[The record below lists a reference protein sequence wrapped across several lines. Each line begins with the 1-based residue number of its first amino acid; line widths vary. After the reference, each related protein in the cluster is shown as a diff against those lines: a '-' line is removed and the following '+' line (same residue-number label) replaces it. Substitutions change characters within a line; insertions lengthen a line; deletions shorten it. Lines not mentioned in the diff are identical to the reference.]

1 MNSICCSAHNP
12 HMFFSFCFYQPYTLL
27 WAIERKE
34 PRKGVRGIE
43 HGKVATFQPNIQ
55 IEFFQMEYVWKLN
68 EVWMFRWTSVKRF
81 VRAAHF
87 FFYWRSV
94 RKLVNHQWI
103 KCVAHI
109 YLFQFAICTTFRVCV
124 FGIVSHCA

>member
-12 HMFFSFCFYQPYTLL
+12 HMFFFFCFYQPYTLL

-81 VRAAHF
+81 VRAAQF
-87 FFYWRSV
+87 FFLLEECEKACEPSMDKMRST
-94 RKLVNHQWI
+94 
-103 KCVAHI
+103 
-109 YLFQFAICTTFRVCV
+109 YLFISICHLHNIQSLCLWHR
-124 FGIVSHCA
+124 